1 MEETL
6 FNRLSDFITENNP
19 ELIVNAGRNFSLS
32 QFVNDRI
39 ESISLLLRR
48 LITAGKPEAEILE
61 MCMKELTKDLVPSK
75 ANYIRGILQ
84 EEFPHDYDRFCDTG
98 VLTYEVVNL
107 IEVCGEAFETYE
119 FNEKNKTGR
128 FLRYAAIALIHDYLI
143 DRQ

>member
-6 FNRLSDFITENNP
+6 FNRLSDFITDNNP

-39 ESISLLLRR
+39 ENAAQLLKELNRS
-48 LITAGKPEAEILE
+48 GKPEAVILE

-84 EEFPHDYDRFCDTG
+84 AEFPHDYDRFSETG

-107 IEVCGEAFETYE
+107 IEVCAEVFETYE
-119 FNEKNKTGR
+119 FNEKNKNGR
-128 FLRYAAIALIHDYLI
+128 FLRYAAIAVIHDYLI
-143 DRQ
+143 DRS